1 MFILLSDSYLCM
13 ADLAEILRNLY
24 LSVVLLLII
33 YVIGTFFYHNVEGW
47 SYLKCIYFIT
57 ITIATVGYGDVVP
70 ETDLGKIFTVVLI
83 ITGVSI
89 FLSLVYSISAFRER
103 TFDQQLVSKL
113 SIFRNLTSIRSDRY
127 EDKKKPPRFL
137 HSLGMKI
144 GEV

>member
-1 MFILLSDSYLCM
+1 MP
-13 ADLAEILRNLY
+13 DLGEIMRNLY
-24 LSVVLLLII
+24 LSIVLLLII
-33 YVIGTFFYHNVEGW
+33 VVVGTFLFHNVEGW
-47 SYLKCIYFIT
+47 SYLDCIYFIT
-57 ITIATVGYGDVVP
+57 ITIATVGYGDIVP
-70 ETDLGKIFTVVLI
+70 VTHLGKILTIFLI

-89 FLSLVYSISAFRER
+89 FLSLVYSIAAFRER

-113 SIFRNLTSIRSDRY
+113 AIFRNLTSIRSDRY